1 MKTTIRA
8 YLPAGGAQ
16 ARRVAL
22 RLFVAYGIRPR
33 LICRELSAAD
43 RLYPFWRLTRLP
55 AQLPDELFAA
65 ALCQAATDEKDDR
78 LAVLYWCDET
88 LLPHHRAILESA
100 FVLRGA
106 DGSPCAHSHEE
117 VAAT

>member
-1 MKTTIRA
+1 MKTTSRA

-33 LICRELSAAD
+33 LICREMSAVD
-43 RLYPFWRLTRLP
+43 RLHPFWRLTRLP

-65 ALCQAATDEKDDR
+65 ALCQAAAEEKDDR
-78 LAVLYWCDET
+78 LAVLYWCDDT

-100 FVLRGA
+100 FVLRRA
-106 DGSPCAHSHEE
+106 DGSAYSPHAKE
-117 VAAT
+117 VFPI